1 MAFQK
6 SWRLTADLNLHPNRQ
21 FLKNWG
27 VHHRFSSVTFPHSN
41 CRAEVGVKTV
51 KRLIFD
57 NTKANGDIDT
67 DAFHRAML
75 QYRNTPDRDT
85 KLSPAMC
92 IFGHPIRDFI
102 PIKPGKYRPHR
113 TWHETLAARELA
125 LRNRHIQDWERWSER
140 TKRLPLLKVGDFVRM
155 QNQVGP
161 QPLKWDK
168 TGTVIEVRQ
177 FDQYVVKVE
186 GSGRVTLRNRKFFR
200 RFSPAIPSPPRR
212 TIAMDCSKPTEF
224 NLPSSFPA
232 PIKPTQSNPVA
243 VSPSENH
250 ETGNTPSP
258 PIPVDPTNPPPT
270 PPRVH
275 HDHPPN
281 HILSPP
287 NPSPAITW
295 NRSTPQ

>member
-1 MAFQK
+1 
-6 SWRLTADLNLHPNRQ
+6 
-21 FLKNWG
+21 
-27 VHHRFSSVTFPHSN
+27 
-41 CRAEVGVKTV
+41 
-51 KRLIFD
+51 
-57 NTKANGDIDT
+57 
-67 DAFHRAML
+67 ML

-92 IFGHPIRDFI
+92 IFDHPIRDFI

-125 LRNRHIQDWERWSER
+125 LRNRHMQDWERWSER
-140 TKRLPLLKVGDFVRM
+140 TKRLPPLKVGDVVRM

-161 QPLKWDK
+161 HPLKWDK

-186 GSGRVTLRNRKFFR
+186 GSGRVTLHKRKFFS
-200 RFSPAIPSPPRR
+200 RFSPAIPSPPTR
-212 TIAMDCSKPTEF
+212 TIAMHCPKPTEF

-232 PIKPTQSNPVA
+232 PIKPTQSNPVT
-243 VSPSENH
+243 VPPSENH

-258 PIPVDPTNPPPT
+258 PIPVGLTNPPPK

-287 NPSPAITW
+287 NPTSQPSPGIEVSHSNHTTPHRPNQNPFGQRSITPNIHLQQGDASATAYTAARPPQQELSQSVRMQ
-295 NRSTPQ
+295 NRDAPVALSVRLNG